1 MSKTA
6 PEPRQAIFD
15 ELGVSRKSADAS
27 DPSALY
33 VSLSHMDVADL
44 ICEGGIEGLVS
55 GEYHFE
61 GMEGSLGYEN
71 FTFEKYSA
79 LDELGNC
86 DESLGFLRSIYW
98 NETPVVD
105 KDGFYNFQEVNVEW
119 NDGSPQ
125 GKLPVLNSNLP
136 NAKNIK
142 GEDSF
147 ELTLFRNIGERLFGP
162 TIDANNRP
170 GYYVL
175 NGTRDDGSPIGGN
188 RNFLEK

>member
-15 ELGVSRKSADAS
+15 ELGVSRPTADAS

-61 GMEGSLGYEN
+61 GMEGGLGYEN

-79 LDELGNC
+79 LDELGN
-86 DESLGFLRSIYW
+86 DGWELISIENVSPSGF
-98 NETPVVD
+98 
-105 KDGFYNFQEVNVEW
+105 DGMKFGANKVYNF
-119 NDGSPQ
+119 
-125 GKLPVLNSNLP
+125 K
-136 NAKNIK
+136 
-142 GEDSF
+142 
-147 ELTLFRNIGERLFGP
+147 R
-162 TIDANNRP
+162 
-170 GYYVL
+170 
-175 NGTRDDGSPIGGN
+175 
-188 RNFLEK
+188 EKK